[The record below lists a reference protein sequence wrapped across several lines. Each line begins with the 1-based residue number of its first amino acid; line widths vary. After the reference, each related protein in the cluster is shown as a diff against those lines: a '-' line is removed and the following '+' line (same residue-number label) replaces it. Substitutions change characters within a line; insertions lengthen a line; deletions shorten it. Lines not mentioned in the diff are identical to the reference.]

1 MSLAALLRM
10 SETPFKG
17 DDDALDG
24 ADVQSLFHRLNNQ
37 LGIILAHAE
46 LLEAKAAADA
56 ERARAAQVVD
66 ATLESMNVLRALRQR
81 LNRQA

>member
-1 MSLAALLRM
+1 MSVEALLRM
-10 SETPFKG
+10 SEIPFQG

-46 LLEAKAAADA
+46 LLEAKATTDA
-56 ERARAAQVVD
+56 ERGRAAQVVD
-66 ATLESMNVLRALRQR
+66 ATLESMTVMRALRQR
-81 LNRQA
+81 ITR